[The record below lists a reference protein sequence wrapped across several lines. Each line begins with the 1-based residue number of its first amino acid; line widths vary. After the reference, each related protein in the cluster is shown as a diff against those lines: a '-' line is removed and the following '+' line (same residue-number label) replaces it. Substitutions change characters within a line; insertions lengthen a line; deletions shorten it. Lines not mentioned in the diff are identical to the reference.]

1 MAAKKPSEGLF
12 LLSHHTWGVFVFWLE
27 MIEKFFSSAS
37 SLCFLPRG
45 DFTLSTP
52 EPLEESISHTT
63 TFQPVITGMSCPCR
77 LLGPSASASFI
88 LSDSLMV
95 HFPMDIWH
103 AFPSSVHLSVSLLSF
118 FFFFSFTQYNRH
130 WISLWLNV
138 GKYRHGT
145 ALILWNRI
153 HEVIFFS
160 FCLSMPSG
168 LWIMLFFHTVG
179 PVSHQG

>member
-12 LLSHHTWGVFVFWLE
+12 VLSHHTWGVFVFWLE

-88 LSDSLMV
+88 LSESLMV

-118 FFFFSFTQYNRH
+118 FFFFF
-130 WISLWLNV
+130 L
-138 GKYRHGT
+138 
-145 ALILWNRI
+145 
-153 HEVIFFS
+153 
-160 FCLSMPSG
+160 
-168 LWIMLFFHTVG
+168 HTVQQALNFSVVKRWKIQTWHCINPLKQNTWG
-179 PVSHQG
+179 HFFFFLFVDAFGAVNHVVLPYSGSC